1 MRLKRLIIVA
11 FVLFLLSLFS
21 LNTWQGY
28 RYERLK
34 AEVAVLEREQRDWL
48 DRNKRAIAGLA
59 VLGSPARISE
69 LAQSKLGLVKPG
81 REERTTLIFSS
92 PTGGSR

>member
-1 MRLKRLIIVA
+1 VRFKRFIVVA

-34 AEVAVLEREQRDWL
+34 AEVAVLEREQKDWL
-48 DRNKRAIAGLA
+48 ERNKRAIAGLA
-59 VLGSPARISE
+59 VLSSPARISE
-69 LAQSKLGLVKPG
+69 LAQTELGLVKPKP
-81 REERTTLIFSS
+81 EERTTVIFSGAA
-92 PTGGSR
+92 GGTR